1 MLYSTLI
8 MIVLILQRV
17 SNKNGV
23 LFIKQYVGVLNRISY
38 TTYMIY
44 KYLIVL
50 RGLMQDNMIINDFK
64 RDTTNWTEMISI
76 LIAL

>member
-8 MIVLILQRV
+8 MTVLILQRV

-38 TTYMIY
+38 TTYRI
-44 KYLIVL
+44 L
-50 RGLMQDNMIINDFK
+50 RGLMQHNMIINDFK
-64 RDTTNWTEMISI
+64 RDTTNWTERISI
-76 LIAL
+76 LIAP

>member
-1 MLYSTLI
+1 MT
-8 MIVLILQRV
+8 VLILQRV

-64 RDTTNWTEMISI
+64 RDTTNWTERISI